1 MKFEKV
7 SRETWN
13 EFFKNDDSMKALV
26 HRSQQLDDEDGQIT
40 QEAIDKAYD
49 NIKIPRRATA
59 GSAGYDF
66 YAPIGIYAL
75 PVTDLQFSRSYR
87 KYIIPTGI
95 KVDMGNCP
103 LFSKNQPFVPVLQL
117 YPRSSYGTKYGM
129 HLLNTVGI
137 IDKDY
142 YNNPKNEGHIIVMAE
157 FHDKVIIE
165 PGDAFCQGV
174 FTVACLTENDEPV
187 ENERTGGFG
196 STDKK

>member
-1 MKFEKV
+1 MKFERV
-7 SRETWN
+7 SRLTWN
-13 EFFKNDDSMKALV
+13 EFFKNTASIRGYMMDT
-26 HRSQQLDDEDGQIT
+26 DEDHHIS
-40 QEAIDKAYD
+40 QEAIDKAYA
-49 NIKIPRRATA
+49 NIKLPQRATA

-66 YAPIGIYAL
+66 YAPIGISAL
-75 PVTDLQFSRSYR
+75 PMTDLQFSPSYR

-95 KVDMGNCP
+95 KVDMDECP
-103 LFSKNQPFVPVLQL
+103 VYTKNEPYIPVLQL

-137 IDKDY
+137 IDRDY
-142 YNNPKNEGHIIVMAE
+142 YNNPKNEGHILVMAE

-174 FTVACLTENDEPV
+174 FLLALLTENDEPV
-187 ENERTGGFG
+187 ESERTGGFG

>member
-13 EFFKNDDSMKALV
+13 AFFKNVESTRGYNLAT
-26 HRSQQLDDEDGQIT
+26 DENDNIYQD
-40 QEAIDKAYD
+40 AIDKAYD
-49 NIKIPRRATA
+49 NIKLPRRATT

-66 YAPIGIYAL
+66 YAPIEITAL
-75 PVTDLQFSRSYR
+75 PVTDVRFSKSYR

-95 KVDMGNCP
+95 KVNMDNCP
-103 LFSKNQPFVPVLQL
+103 IFSKNQPFVPVLQL

-129 HLLNTVGI
+129 RLLNTVGI
-137 IDKDY
+137 IDHDY

-157 FHDKVIIE
+157 FHDRVIIE

-174 FTVACLTENDEPV
+174 FTLALFTENDEPV
-187 ENERTGGFG
+187 KNERTGGFG